1 MNIEHKQRVLVVDD
15 ERVNRATLAA
25 VLKDEHQVIL
35 AKSGEQALD
44 RLSIDAEI
52 DLILLDV
59 LMPDMDGY
67 EVLRQIKANDAT
79 KDIPVIFIT
88 ALNSIGDEE
97 RGLNLGACD
106 YVGKP
111 FSPAIVKARVSNLLR
126 FVRQRKMLE
135 SLAGRDGLTEIANRR
150 TFDQALEQEV
160 GRSMRSGQALSLIM
174 LDIDYFKQF
183 NDHYGHA
190 RGDDALKTVARALT
204 QTLRRPADV
213 VARFGGEE
221 FAIIL
226 PDTEAQG
233 GHEVAEAVRQG
244 VKSLAIPHAK
254 SQIHS
259 QLTLSLGGIT
269 LTACNTHTP
278 TQVIQLADEQLYKA
292 KQLGRNQVCWSEL
305 SA

>member
-1 MNIEHKQRVLVVDD
+1 MSIDHKQRVLVVDD

-25 VLKDEHQVIL
+25 VLKDDHQVIL

-59 LMPDMDGY
+59 IMPDMDGY
-67 EVLRQIKANDAT
+67 EVLHRIKSNDAT

-97 RGLNLGACD
+97 RGLSLGASD

-135 SLAGRDGLTEIANRR
+135 TLAGRDGLTEIANRR
-150 TFDQALEQEV
+150 TFDQALEQEI

-190 RGDDALKTVARALT
+190 RGDEALKTVARVLT
-204 QTLRRPADV
+204 QTLHRPADM

-221 FAIIL
+221 FAIIM
-226 PDTEAQG
+226 PDTGAPG
-233 GHEVAEAVRQG
+233 GQEVAEAVRHA
-244 VKSLAIPHAK
+244 VVSLAIPHAN
-254 SQIHS
+254 SQAHP
-259 QLTLSLGGIT
+259 QLTISVGGIT
-269 LTACNTHTP
+269 LTAFSSHTA
-278 TQVIQLADEQLYKA
+278 TQIIQLADEQLYKA
-292 KQLGRNQVCWSEL
+292 KEQGRNRVCWSEL
-305 SA
+305 VA